1 MVLKADLFAMFL
13 LTFGTIVLMIE
24 TNRQGLQK
32 VGYLFLGLTA
42 FLWTVVLYLYFGN
55 H

>member
-1 MVLKADLFAMFL
+1 MKTADLFAMFL

-24 TNRQGLQK
+24 TKRQGLQK

-42 FLWTVVLYLYFGN
+42 FLWVMVLVAYSGS